1 MIQLLPILIFFSFLS
16 GQTNSKCGI
25 IPENETLFSRDSQ
38 NWGYGYDSLLV
49 DLDRWNENPFVSID
63 SLGASVQNRAIW
75 ELTIADDPESST
87 NHRIYIHTRTHP
99 GEEESFWVTNE
110 IINILLSD
118 TPLGDFLRANFTYHI
133 IPMYNPDGV
142 ELGYP
147 RNNANGID
155 IESGWDDVPLEPEV
169 EILKNRF
176 IDLMWNVDNPI
187 EVALNM
193 HSAYACLRY
202 VVYHA
207 SEGTSSEYTGIEQLF
222 INSIRSHFPGGI
234 EPWSYFVSWTSGT
247 PDQYPESW
255 WWMNHGENVLA
266 LTYED
271 MNCDEAG
278 LYDSTANAIVRG
290 IINYLGLDFTGISE
304 EKGSILSGFVLKQN
318 YPNPFNSFTTIQYSL
333 HQEDKVTLILY
344 DLKGSQIK
352 TLINDRQIPGVKT
365 LMWNGKNDAGK
376 PVPAGIYLYTMASGN
391 IITTRKLIFLK

>member
-63 SLGASVQNRAIW
+63 SLGASVQNRGIW

-202 VVYHA
+202 FVYHA

-255 WWMNHGENVLA
+255 WWINHGENVLA

-304 EKGSILSGFVLKQN
+304 EKESILSGFVLKQN
-318 YPNPFNSFTTIQYSL
+318 YPNPFNSITTIQYSL

-365 LMWNGKNDAGK
+365 LMWNGKNDAGE

>member
-202 VVYHA
+202 FVYHA

-365 LMWNGKNDAGK
+365 LMWNGKNDAGE

>member
-1 MIQLLPILIFFSFLS
+1 MIQLLPILILFSFLP

-202 VVYHA
+202 FVYHA